1 MAKLRFKTE
10 STAKLS
16 RDAEKHLQDAL
27 RNTNITERQN
37 RLLALVALFQAA
49 QLTYSLAM
57 QGKNSMSGLASQD
70 LTALLQASLVINE
83 QAPATLFSLDRFGS
97 TENLHIGL
105 RSLEGALIQPYQAT
119 RPRLPTPRQYG
130 ETFRYAMAL
139 MQLEKKVYKK
149 SAFVQR
155 ITGEQANIQQRL
167 NFFDHNV
174 QHPAILASLASLYI
188 DTAGQL
194 TPRLAVR
201 GKPEY
206 LKHQPTIDMIRAC
219 LFSGLQA
226 AHFWRQLGGNR
237 WQLIFGRRAMLD
249 DLRQLANIRYQSQQ
263 VLDQQT
269 APQALVTPD
278 PFKQNP

>member
-1 MAKLRFKTE
+1 MAKLRFNSKTI
-10 STAKLS
+10 SKNS
-16 RDAEKHLQDAL
+16 SDAEQSLQDAL

-49 QLTYSLAM
+49 QLTYSLAT

-70 LTALLQASLVINE
+70 FAALLQASLVIND
-83 QAPATLFSLDRFGS
+83 QAPSTLFSLDRFGS

-119 RPRLPTPRQYG
+119 RSRLPTPRQYG

-155 ITGEQANIQQRL
+155 ITGEQANIYQRL

-206 LKHQPTIDMIRAC
+206 LKHQPTIDTIRAC

-263 VLDQQT
+263 VLDQQVSAQ
-269 APQALVTPD
+269 APALPN
-278 PFKQNP
+278 PFKKNP